1 MAAIP
6 SFKINRAFNLKNV
19 KLEDFQVFI
28 PWVRYQ
34 EYRESKYPL
43 PSGDSEVQQNLSLAL
58 KAIPIGDRKVKSNVN
73 N

>member
-1 MAAIP
+1 MAVIP

-19 KLEDFQVFI
+19 KVEDSRCLHPGPGTRNTEKV
-28 PWVRYQ
+28 
-34 EYRESKYPL
+34 
-43 PSGDSEVQQNLSLAL
+43 PSRDSEVQQNLSLAL

>member
-19 KLEDFQVFI
+19 KLEDLQVFT
-28 PWVRYQ
+28 PWARYQ
-34 EYRESKYPL
+34 EYRESEHPL

-58 KAIPIGDRKVKSNVN
+58 KAIPTVDRKVKSNVN